1 MASDDESSAKSPL
14 TSVQGHHSPCKPW
27 CPTRA
32 RPTPRNHP
40 KAFWIAGRREV
51 LFHKCSPWDFYE
63 LFANCESDVSLVLCN
78 ERTEVRV
85 MKTYKAGRKG
95 ASLPQMQHRNI
106 IDIYEVYCFKDQIF
120 VISEYLD
127 FSLED
132 LLLYDI
138 PLTESEIACVI
149 SQVREMLSCV

>member
-1 MASDDESSAKSPL
+1 MASDDESSAKSPS
-14 TSVQGHHSPCKPW
+14 TSVQRHHSPCEPW

-32 RPTPRNHP
+32 RPTPRN
-40 KAFWIAGRREV
+40 KFWIAGQRDI

-85 MKTYKAGRKG
+85 MKTYKVVPKG
-95 ASLPQMQHRNI
+95 ASLPQIQHRNI

-132 LLLYDI
+132 LLLCDI
-138 PLTESEIACVI
+138 SLTESEIACVI